1 MGRCSPFKSANLSSI
16 SSTCVEVGRET
27 GLCKEVLWLLH
38 THACTSMCSRM
49 HTKWMHK
56 KNHSKSGVWLPYVSM
71 FFFSSWL
78 PEYRK
83 YNYSSSF
90 ISVIFWFFDIIC
102 VLNPLVY
109 ECLSSMMFLGKIQL
123 TDFFLVFIMNL
134 LHFLLIWSSYNY
146 ISYMQILS
154 FWVLDFWSIPLKI
167 LRLLFSDTFIF
178 GGRGRKLL
186 EKKSV
191 LLLTTKLNGNY
202 FSLIKF
208 RVGAILISTT
218 EERLF

>member
-123 TDFFLVFIMNL
+123 TDFFFFGLYYEFVTFSAYLVIL
-134 LHFLLIWSSYNY
+134 QLYFLYAN
-146 ISYMQILS
+146 
-154 FWVLDFWSIPLKI
+154 
-167 LRLLFSDTFIF
+167 FIF
-178 GGRGRKLL
+178 LGAGFLKHSFKNSQTIIQWHIYIWGKRKKASW
-186 EKKSV
+186 KKKCV
-191 LLLTTKLNGNY
+191 ITYHK
-202 FSLIKF
+202 
-208 RVGAILISTT
+208 A
-218 EERLF
+218 

>member
-56 KNHSKSGVWLPYVSM
+56 KNHSKSGVWLPYLSM
-71 FFFSSWL
+71 SFFFSSWL

-123 TDFFLVFIMNL
+123 TDFF
-134 LHFLLIWSSYNY
+134 
-146 ISYMQILS
+146 
-154 FWVLDFWSIPLKI
+154 FWS
-167 LRLLFSDTFIF
+167 LLWICYIFCLFGHLTITFPICKFYRF
-178 GGRGRKLL
+178 GCW
-186 EKKSV
+186 
-191 LLLTTKLNGNY
+191 
-202 FSLIKF
+202 
-208 RVGAILISTT
+208 IS
-218 EERLF
+218 EAFL